1 MNAHKN
7 LSAVIDDGTK
17 EIAIYNRYDQ
27 PICKVHIRPSDLSI
41 LDRFK
46 EMEDSFDDVFEPLRG
61 IDINADGSGDSDAAW
76 TAIKAAEKIMLDKL
90 NTVFDSDEV
99 SQIFAKR
106 NAFSSV
112 GGEFF
117 CTKVINALG
126 GLIADAINEETAAS
140 EKRMSKYLK
149 DKPKVEVVRNDRGTA
164 DNS

>member
-1 MNAHKN
+1 MQTAAAIPMPHGP
-7 LSAVIDDGTK
+7 LS
-17 EIAIYNRYDQ
+17 
-27 PICKVHIRPSDLSI
+27 RPRHSDRRKIPGKI
-41 LDRFK
+41 L
-46 EMEDSFDDVFEPLRG
+46 
-61 IDINADGSGDSDAAW
+61 
-76 TAIKAAEKIMLDKL
+76 LDKL

-149 DKPKVEVVRNDRGTA
+149 SKPKVEVVRNDRGTA

>member
-1 MNAHKN
+1 MRKRAARLFGN
-7 LSAVIDDGTK
+7 TT
-17 EIAIYNRYDQ
+17 
-27 PICKVHIRPSDLSI
+27 
-41 LDRFK
+41 
-46 EMEDSFDDVFEPLRG
+46 
-61 IDINADGSGDSDAAW
+61 DSDAAW
-76 TAIKAAEKIMLDKL
+76 TAIKAAEKILLDKL

-149 DKPKVEVVRNDRGTA
+149 SKPKVEVVRNDRGTA

>member
-1 MNAHKN
+1 M
-7 LSAVIDDGTK
+7 
-17 EIAIYNRYDQ
+17 
-27 PICKVHIRPSDLSI
+27 
-41 LDRFK
+41 
-46 EMEDSFDDVFEPLRG
+46 
-61 IDINADGSGDSDAAW
+61 
-76 TAIKAAEKIMLDKL
+76 
-90 NTVFDSDEV
+90 
-99 SQIFAKR
+99 
-106 NAFSSV
+106 